1 MNIFELGLVF
11 CLFFFATLYVY
22 QVTRPLLHPK
32 ATKRAWFYP
41 DSQEYI
47 QNKRMRIIIYLTFL
61 LLIPGLIIYLLRNL
75 VWYETYMILLFYLIV
90 ILAVHIVYQ
99 NRISES
105 YLEIYRSIIQSLD
118 IFIEQ
123 LRVGKTIE
131 NCFAKT
137 AVQIEGPLNPYFQT
151 ISQQLEL
158 GNSLEQS
165 LMLARQTVPR
175 LKYMEYFNLLLVIHA
190 QTRNSL
196 IDDLILLKQ
205 QLTVR
210 EEQERNLNLSVSTNR
225 LAAIMTAVLPFVAMA
240 MFYLMKPDFILPFL
254 QNPLS
259 PFIMFFATCI
269 LFTGVLLIFKITRPM
284 FTRFDG
290 EYV

>member
-11 CLFFFATLYVY
+11 FLFFFATLYVY
-22 QVTRPLLHPK
+22 QVTKPLLHPK

-41 DSQEYI
+41 DSPEYI
-47 QNKRMRIIIYLTFL
+47 QNKRMRIIVYLTFL

-75 VWYETYMILLFYLIV
+75 VWYETYMILLCYLIV
-90 ILAVHIVYQ
+90 VLIAHIIYQ

-137 AVQIEGPLNPYFQT
+137 ARQIEGPLNPYFQT

-158 GNSLEQS
+158 GNSLEQA

-205 QLTVR
+205 QLIVR

-225 LAAIMTAVLPFVAMA
+225 LAAIMTAVLPFIAMA